1 MSYQEIACLVLKTSV
16 LPMDGT
22 TNAYGTSNST
32 NTIFTWTN
40 INLRTLLGDMFD
52 KYDRFMLLLQH
63 ISNSIPIG
71 TNAIQGTASDD
82 RAILINM
89 SGLLFLN
96 SNFNQKFQSNTGSV
110 IVCPYL
116 FSQSGAA
123 CILYNNFAI
132 SSFSKQND
140 VVNISIYYT
149 KTNTELAP
157 STTNAFGHVAFFF
170 NIVGLEEY
178 RVKDVMNTRLLK

>member
-1 MSYQEIACLVLKTSV
+1 MSYQDIACLVLKTNV

-22 TNAYGTSNST
+22 TNAYGTSNAM
-32 NTIFTWTN
+32 NTSFTWTN

-63 ISNSIPIG
+63 ISNSIP
-71 TNAIQGTASDD
+71 TATQGTAADD
-82 RAILINM
+82 RAVLINM
-89 SGLLFLN
+89 SGLSFLN
-96 SNFNQKFQSNTGSV
+96 SNYNQKFQSNTGSV

-116 FSQSGAA
+116 FSSTGAA

-178 RVKDVMNTRLLK
+178 RIKDFMNNRLLK

>member
-1 MSYQEIACLVLKTSV
+1 MSYQDITCLVLKTNV
-16 LPMDGT
+16 LPMDGS
-22 TNAYGTSNST
+22 TNAYGTSNAM
-32 NTIFTWTN
+32 NTSFTWTN

-63 ISNSIPIG
+63 ISNSIP
-71 TNAIQGTASDD
+71 TTANQGTAADD
-82 RAILINM
+82 RAVLINM
-89 SGLLFLN
+89 SGLSFLN
-96 SNFNQKFQSNTGSV
+96 SNYNQKFQSNTGSI
-110 IVCPYL
+110 IVCSYL
-116 FSQSGAA
+116 FSSGGAA
-123 CILYNNFAI
+123 CILYDNFAI

-178 RVKDVMNTRLLK
+178 RVKDVMNNRLLK